1 VQPIVKARCEGRASA
16 LVSLDLGLTAAEVI
30 LTHEGVV
37 LPDGRSLAWTHI
49 DEVNADVAACF
60 VVHDNGVR
68 KIQIFSG
75 FLNRS
80 YSLMPTDGAPTLLNS
95 GFTMHR
101 IVGIDPYQDTLR
113 KIRAIAPLRG
123 RVLDTATGLGYTAL
137 EAAKTAD
144 HVLTIERDPAVLDIA
159 RLNPW
164 SAALFHNPTITQII
178 GDTSEEIRTLDDERF
193 TRIIHDPPSLSLA
206 GELYAGEFYRHL
218 FRVLRRGGRLFH
230 YVGNL
235 ESKHGHRVA
244 PGVVRRLREAGFAR
258 VARCPT
264 ACGLVA
270 YRDG

>member
-1 VQPIVKARCEGRASA
+1 MTPGQPIVLAHHPVQPLVAARREGRRSA
-16 LVSLDLGLTAAEVI
+16 VVSLDLGLTTDEVT

-37 LPDGRSLAWTHI
+37 LPDGQALAWQHI
-49 DEVNADVAACF
+49 DEVTADAAACF
-60 VVHDNGVR
+60 VVQDNGVR
-68 KIQIFSG
+68 KIQVFSA

-80 YSLMPTDGAPTLLNS
+80 YSLMPTDGAPTLINA

-123 RVLDTATGLGYTAL
+123 RVLDTATGLGYTAI

-144 HVLTIERDPAVLDIA
+144 HVLTIELDPAVLEIA

-164 SAALFHNPTITQII
+164 SAALFHKPTITQRI
-178 GDTSEEIRTLDDERF
+178 GDTSDEIRTLDDQSF

-230 YVGNL
+230 YVGHL

-244 PGVVRRLREAGFAR
+244 PGVVRRFREAGFAR
-258 VARCPT
+258 A
-264 ACGLVA
+264 
-270 YRDG
+270 